1 MRSYTVRLK
10 TTERQDASLSQLLAQ
25 LCELYNMALQQRRD
39 VWRSH
44 RKSIGYYEQQKQLTE
59 LRGGVAEYAAFPA
72 LIQRDPLRR
81 VQRAFDGFFRR
92 SKSGETPG
100 YPRFRSSER
109 YDSFT
114 VDGQS
119 FRIEGRTVIVMKL
132 GGFRLKTRCRIHG
145 TPKELRV
152 KRCGHKWSAQVV
164 CDIGPAPEKIAVR
177 NAVGIDLGLT
187 ALATLSDGFEIPN
200 PRWTRREENRLAA
213 ANQSLARK
221 RRCSKNRAKARERL
235 RRVHQRIAGLRSSY
249 LHGETRRLIDAYDL
263 IAYEGLKIRRMA
275 QSNLAKSIMDA
286 AWGQLIR
293 QLVYKAECAG
303 KYAVAVNPY
312 GTTQSCSG
320 CGEKVPK
327 KLWQRH
333 HACPGCNLSL
343 GRDHNAALNIKALG
357 ESAVETQNVS
367 SREQSPYL

>member
-1 MRSYTVRLK
+1 LAQVLRSYTVRLK
-10 TTERQDASLSQLLAQ
+10 TTKRQDETLTRLLAQ

-44 RKSIGYYEQQKQLTE
+44 RKSISYYGQSKQLTE
-59 LRGGVAEYAAFPA
+59 LRGGVPEYAALPVA
-72 LIQRDPLRR
+72 IQRDPLRR

-92 SKSGETPG
+92 LKSGKTPG
-100 YPRFRSSER
+100 YPRFRSQDR

-114 VDGQS
+114 VDGPN
-119 FRIEGRTVIVMKL
+119 FRVQGSTIIVVKL
-132 GGFRLKTRCRIHG
+132 GGLRFKTRCHIQG

-152 KRCGHKWSAQVV
+152 RRCGGKWTATIA
-164 CDIGPAPEKIAVR
+164 CDIGPAPQKIAIR

-187 ALATLSDGFEIPN
+187 TLVTLSDGSEIPN
-200 PRWTRREENRLAA
+200 PRWTRREEVRLAA

-221 RRCSKNRAKARERL
+221 RRGSKNRAKAREQL

-249 LHGETRRLIDAYDL
+249 LHGVTRQLVDTYDL
-263 IAYEGLKIRRMA
+263 VAYEDLKIRQMV
-275 QSNLAKSIMDA
+275 QSHMAKSIMDA
-286 AWGQLIR
+286 AWAQLIH

-312 GTTQSCSG
+312 GTTQRCSG
-320 CGEKVPK
+320 CGVKVPK
-327 KLWQRH
+327 KLWQRQH
-333 HACPGCNLSL
+333 ECLGCGLLL

-357 ESAVETQNVS
+357 ESAVEIQNV
-367 SREQSPYL
+367 RQ